1 MHLVLWRHTTKSF
14 YYFGLM
20 TLDPIDLKHPF
31 ALIGAPKWIKL
42 TLICLKKRSIL
53 LLIGI
58 VYSPG
63 DQTC

>member
-1 MHLVLWRHTTKSF
+1 
-14 YYFGLM
+14 M

-31 ALIGAPKWIKL
+31 ALIGAPKCIKL
-42 TLICLKKRSIL
+42 PLICLKKRSIL